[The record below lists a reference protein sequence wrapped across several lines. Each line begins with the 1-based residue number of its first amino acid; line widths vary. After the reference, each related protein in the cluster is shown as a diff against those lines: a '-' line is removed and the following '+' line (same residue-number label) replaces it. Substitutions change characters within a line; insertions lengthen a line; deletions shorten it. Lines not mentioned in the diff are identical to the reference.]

1 MPVTSIL
8 KISTSVESIKVKL
21 NEVGNLISLKVFE
34 DGDNKKYMKHLMTL
48 QWLMATKEKLLLV
61 TRELVE
67 KNKNLKT
74 LCKLHTGETH

>member
-48 QWLMATKEKLLLV
+48 Q
-61 TRELVE
+61 
-67 KNKNLKT
+67 
-74 LCKLHTGETH
+74 

>member
-1 MPVTSIL
+1 
-8 KISTSVESIKVKL
+8 
-21 NEVGNLISLKVFE
+21 
-34 DGDNKKYMKHLMTL
+34 
-48 QWLMATKEKLLLV
+48 MATKEKLLLV